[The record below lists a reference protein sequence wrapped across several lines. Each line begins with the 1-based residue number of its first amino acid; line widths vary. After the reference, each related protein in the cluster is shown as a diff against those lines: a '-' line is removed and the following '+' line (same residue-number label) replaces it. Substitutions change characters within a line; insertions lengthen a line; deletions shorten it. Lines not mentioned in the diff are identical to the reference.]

1 MEDICVTFSLTLIF
15 CITLKISL
23 CFLSS
28 LHTIV
33 EVEKIMPSHKTQK
46 DMLGNFIEIRC
57 AVAFKTIICY

>member
-1 MEDICVTFSLTLIF
+1 MCYLLSDTDFLYNLENQLMLIEF
-15 CITLKISL
+15 R
-23 CFLSS
+23 F
-28 LHTIV
+28 TIV